1 MHDQR
6 IIGDLP
12 WFDVR
17 AERPSELGRFFFHR
31 CFTPSMPPLGGA
43 FLRIDADCGYTLR
56 SWSGTSNSV

>member
-43 FLRIDADCGYTLR
+43 FLE
-56 SWSGTSNSV
+56 N